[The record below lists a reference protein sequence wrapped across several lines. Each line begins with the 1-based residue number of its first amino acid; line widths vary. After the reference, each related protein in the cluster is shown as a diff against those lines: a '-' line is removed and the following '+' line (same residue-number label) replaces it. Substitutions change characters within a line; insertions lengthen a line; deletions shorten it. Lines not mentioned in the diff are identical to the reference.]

1 MKGEN
6 DTRAGEPVPE
16 RATVRVSIRLYDAGG
31 GSRPVKGAVGRSL
44 VLHGAT
50 VAEVYARALAAF
62 PDARVPY
69 RRGDF
74 EERSF
79 GGEKN
84 D

>member
-1 MKGEN
+1 M
-6 DTRAGEPVPE
+6 
-16 RATVRVSIRLYDAGG
+16 RVSIRLYEPGG
-31 GSRPVKGAVGRSL
+31 GSRPIKGAEGRSL
-44 VLHGAT
+44 VFHGAT

-74 EERSF
+74 EERSLE
-79 GGEKN
+79 GEKN